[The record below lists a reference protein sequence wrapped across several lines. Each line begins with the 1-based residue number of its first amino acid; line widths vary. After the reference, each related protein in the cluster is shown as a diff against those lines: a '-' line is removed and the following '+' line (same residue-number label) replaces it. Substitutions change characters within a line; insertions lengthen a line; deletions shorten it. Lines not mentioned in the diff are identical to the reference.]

1 MLAVHLRVND
11 TVTNKPTPVRLAIT
25 GPNGEAFAPLGRL
38 AEFACGVGEDVGGHL
53 RLGRASYSYIDG
65 SCEVRLPAGVPLRFR
80 VSKGIQYRPLDQ
92 TITLGPGQ
100 MAIRLAIDAWIPRSG
115 ENPWMN
121 GDARAHFLSP
131 HAAQLEAEAEGLDVV
146 NVLAKVHHHLATDG
160 NTHASLPGMVEFTG
174 QSPAFDGEPCVAV
187 NTFNSHP
194 YLGSLSLLNSHRP
207 IFPLAFGEPY
217 GTDDWSLVDWCNQC
231 HRKKGLVVW
240 ANPFQPEGGEA
251 LVAAILGKVDAFELT
266 PSPKTP
272 VLPWYYHLLNAGV
285 RLPLVGASGKDSNR
299 AALGD
304 LRTMARIGAETPRT
318 YTSWIE
324 AVRAGQTHVTNGP
337 FVTCQVDGGR
347 VSVSAM
353 SDRPFEKLELVA
365 DGLSIASV
373 APTSG
378 VDFHLA
384 VLDLPIPEATWFAA
398 RCVGTGQFAHTSPI
412 WIGPERRDPRS
423 VRVLLEQIDRLRDW
437 ATTRANF
444 EEDKWR
450 VQLRT
455 HCDMAAGILGDQTQ

>member
-11 TVTNKPTPVRLAIT
+11 AATNKPTPVRLAIT
-25 GPNGEAFAPLGRL
+25 GPNGEVYAPLGRL

-53 RLGRASYSYIDG
+53 RLARTSYSYIDG
-65 SCEVRLPAGVPLRFR
+65 SCEVRLPSGVPLRFQ

-100 MAIRLAIDAWIPRSG
+100 LAIRLAIDAWIPRSD
-115 ENPWMN
+115 ENPWMS

-131 HAAQLEAEAEGLDVV
+131 QAAKLEAEAEGLDVV

-174 QSPAFDGEPCVAV
+174 QATAFDGEPVVAV

-194 YLGSLSLLNSHRP
+194 VLGSLSLLNSHRP

-217 GTDDWSLVDWCNQC
+217 DTDDWSLFDWCNQC
-231 HRKKGLVVW
+231 HRKKGLIVW
-240 ANPFQPEGGEA
+240 ANPFQPEGGES

-266 PSPKTP
+266 PSPKSP

-285 RLPLVGASGKDSNR
+285 HLPLVGASGKDSNR
-299 AALGD
+299 SALGAM
-304 LRTMARIGAETPRT
+304 RTLARIGADATRT
-318 YTSWIE
+318 YASWIE
-324 AVRAGQTHVTNGP
+324 SVRAGNTYVTNGP
-337 FVTCQVDGGR
+337 FVTCRVEEGQVI
-347 VSVSAM
+347 VSAM
-353 SDRPFEKLELVA
+353 SDRPFEKLELIA
-365 DGLSIASV
+365 DGNPIATAV
-373 APTSG
+373 PNSG

-384 VLDLPIPEATWFAA
+384 VLDLLIPEAAWIAA
-398 RCVGTGQFAHTSPI
+398 RCVGSGQFAHTSPI
-412 WIGPERRDPRS
+412 WLGPERRDPRS
-423 VRVLLEQIDRLRDW
+423 ARVLVEQIERVREW

-444 EEDKWR
+444 TEEKWR
-450 VQLRT
+450 TQLLAN
-455 HCDMAAGILGDQTQ
+455 CDAAAERLS